1 MDWSGRWARAA
12 KGSGREKDL
21 GEKDRFGDVH
31 GLGRE
36 LG

>member
-1 MDWSGRWARAA
+1 MDWSGRWAREAEA
-12 KGSGREKDL
+12 SGREKDL
-21 GEKDRFGDVH
+21 GEKDGSGDGH